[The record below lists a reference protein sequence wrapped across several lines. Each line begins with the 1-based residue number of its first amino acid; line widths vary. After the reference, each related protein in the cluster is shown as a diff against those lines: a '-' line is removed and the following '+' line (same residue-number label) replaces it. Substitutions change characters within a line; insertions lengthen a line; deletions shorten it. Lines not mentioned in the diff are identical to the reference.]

1 MKKLRV
7 TKTEY
12 DEFLYPAVAACR
24 DEDLSQL
31 RLTNKVLDLLEA
43 HGMPPE
49 MENGVPKNGGQPWYK
64 LRSPVVEIEL
74 EDVQAAHVS
83 KRLQQVIPTLQAWRA
98 RQILPLIDQ
107 LKKEDVP

>member
-1 MKKLRV
+1 VKKLRV
-7 TKTEY
+7 TKVEY

-24 DEDLSQL
+24 DEDLAQL

-43 HGMPPE
+43 RGVSPE

-64 LRSPVVEIEL
+64 LNSPAVEIEL
-74 EDVQAAHVS
+74 EDVQAAHVVS
-83 KRLQQVIPTLQAWRA
+83 RLKQVIPTLQAWRA

-107 LKKEDVP
+107 LTKEDI